1 MKSVI
6 LALGILTYAS
16 QVPAATKAELI
27 KASQEAVR
35 EQMKDPESARF
46 RNIKVYDITVCGEVN
61 AKNSYGGYNG
71 FKRFFV
77 LGGTV
82 ARVEDGMDND
92 AFVMSHAQ
100 FCATKAERARQTEK
114 ARASA
119 RPASSDP
126 EMDAI
131 RANFKASQQ

>member
-1 MKSVI
+1 MKSII
-6 LALGILTYAS
+6 LALGILTFAS
-16 QVPAATKAELI
+16 QAPAATKAELI

-46 RNIKVYDITVCGEVN
+46 RNMKVYDITVCGEVN

-71 FKRFFV
+71 FKRFFA

-82 ARVEDGMDND
+82 ARVEGGMDND
-92 AFVMSHAQ
+92 AFVISHAQ
-100 FCATKAERARQTEK
+100 FCSTKAERARQAEK

-119 RPASSDP
+119 PPAPSDP

-131 RANFKASQQ
+131 RTNFEASLQ

>member
-6 LALGILTYAS
+6 LALGLLAYAS
-16 QVPAATKAELI
+16 QAPAATKAELI

-46 RNIKVYDITVCGEVN
+46 RNMKVYDITVCGEVN

-77 LGGTV
+77 LGGAV
-82 ARVEDGMDND
+82 ARVEGGMDND
-92 AFVMSHAQ
+92 AFVISHAQ
-100 FCATKAERARQTEK
+100 FCATKADRARNAEK
-114 ARASA
+114 SRTSA
-119 RPASSDP
+119 PPAESDP

-131 RANFKASQQ
+131 RADFKASQQ